1 MIADMIASTAFQY
14 PLRVQRVVA
23 LIAFGILALNAA
35 EYGLAWVRI
44 IYGWLIPWLP
54 LPTQAPIEILDPVRN
69 SRVFPTLLSAH
80 LGLGLSLL
88 MAHAVALLAPRITL
102 HSDALVLET
111 ALGKNAVP
119 DAALRGIRSME
130 VQPDGRYVVWVDA
143 AKWLPLQNLLCL
155 LMFGRWTWRGFMIT
169 SDLAGFD
176 HVVAR
181 VVARLKQRYGE
192 DKFEEH
198 FSENQP
204 TPLVSML
211 SQPYATVKAIAA
223 AESVP
228 TTRREAGWQMGAVAL
243 AMAAPMLLA
252 AVIHPQFP
260 WGAILMPL
268 IVLGEWPL
276 ASLYL
281 VALSEGYVRKVA
293 FEEAMRAYPLTQLPR
308 VAVGLVLALLV
319 VAGWPD
325 LLFAPLFLPAVAI
338 GAMTVAKLTEDWF
351 KVKFTESLIGIVVPV
366 IYQVVV
372 YGLFYALLPR

>member
-1 MIADMIASTAFQY
+1 
-14 PLRVQRVVA
+14 
-23 LIAFGILALNAA
+23 
-35 EYGLAWVRI
+35 
-44 IYGWLIPWLP
+44 
-54 LPTQAPIEILDPVRN
+54 
-69 SRVFPTLLSAH
+69 
-80 LGLGLSLL
+80 
-88 MAHAVALLAPRITL
+88 
-102 HSDALVLET
+102 
-111 ALGKNAVP
+111 
-119 DAALRGIRSME
+119 
-130 VQPDGRYVVWVDA
+130 
-143 AKWLPLQNLLCL
+143 
-155 LMFGRWTWRGFMIT
+155 
-169 SDLAGFD
+169 
-176 HVVAR
+176 VVAR

-204 TPLVSML
+204 TPLLSML

-228 TTRREAGWQMGAVAL
+228 TTRREAAWQMGAVAL

-260 WGAILMPL
+260 WGAIFMPL
-268 IVLGEWPL
+268 VVLGEWPL

-281 VALSEGYVRKVA
+281 VALSEGYVRKVT
-293 FEEAMRAYPLTQLPR
+293 FEETMRAYPLTQLPR

-366 IYQVVV
+366 IYQVVM